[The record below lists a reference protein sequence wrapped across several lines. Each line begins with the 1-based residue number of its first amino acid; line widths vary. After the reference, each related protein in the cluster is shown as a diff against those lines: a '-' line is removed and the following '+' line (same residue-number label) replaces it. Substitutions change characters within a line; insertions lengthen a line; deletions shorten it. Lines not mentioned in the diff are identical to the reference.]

1 MQGDAAAPRQ
11 LALPLAVVP
20 SSSHADLVEDASNT
34 EALAWID
41 RPGAWPLR
49 QLALPLAVVP
59 SSSRTDLV
67 EDASNAEALAWIDR
81 PGAWPL
87 HRLALHGAAGVGKSH
102 MLRATAAAQGWRL
115 LAGAELTEALALA
128 PCPGTVLDDADAAA
142 ETPLFHLI
150 NHHAEAGV
158 PLLLGARIAPA
169 RWPTRLPDLASRLR
183 ATFAVGIGAPGDALL
198 AALLGKHLA
207 DRQLRVEPEVQS
219 YLLARLP
226 REAAAIAAAVA
237 ALDAAA
243 LAAGAPITRPLAR
256 NVLGQL
262 FGLHDLSVAESSEA
276 SPQGDALG

>member
-1 MQGDAAAPRQ
+1 MPGDAAAPRQ
-11 LALPLAVVP
+11 LALPLAVAP
-20 SSSHADLVEDASNT
+20 SSARA
-34 EALAWID
+34 
-41 RPGAWPLR
+41 
-49 QLALPLAVVP
+49 
-59 SSSRTDLV
+59 DLV

-87 HRLALHGAAGVGKSH
+87 GRLALHGAAGVGKSH

-115 LAGAELTEALALA
+115 LSGPELTEALALA
-128 PCPGTVLDDADAAA
+128 PCPGTALDDADAAA

-150 NHHAEAGV
+150 NRHAESGA
-158 PLLLGARIAPA
+158 PLLMAARDAPA

-183 ATFAVGIGAPGDALL
+183 ATFAIGIGASSDALL

-207 DRQLRVEPEVQS
+207 DRQLRVEPDVQS

-243 LAAGAPITRPLAR
+243 LAASAPITRPLAR
-256 NVLGQL
+256 DVLGQL
-262 FGLHDLSVAESSEA
+262 FGLHDLSVAEPSEA
-276 SPQGDALG
+276 SPPGDALG

>member
-1 MQGDAAAPRQ
+1 MPGDPAAPRQ
-11 LALPLAVVP
+11 LALPLAVAP
-20 SSSHADLVEDASNT
+20 SSSRADLVEDSSNT

-41 RPGAWPLR
+41 RP
-49 QLALPLAVVP
+49 
-59 SSSRTDLV
+59 D
-67 EDASNAEALAWIDR
+67 D
-81 PGAWPL
+81 WPL

-102 MLRATAAAQGWRL
+102 MLRATAAARGWRL
-115 LAGAELTEALALA
+115 LSGPELTEALALA
-128 PCPGTVLDDADAAA
+128 PAPGTALDDADTAA

-150 NHHAEAGV
+150 NRHAEAGA
-158 PLLLGARIAPA
+158 PLLIGARLAPA

-183 ATFAVGIGAPGDALL
+183 ATFAIGIGAPSDALL

-243 LAAGAPITRPLAR
+243 LAAGSPITRPLAR
-256 NVLGQL
+256 EVLGRL
-262 FGLHDLSVAESSEA
+262 FGLDDHSVAEPPWP
-276 SPQGDALG
+276 SPPGGALG

>member
-1 MQGDAAAPRQ
+1 MSGENAAPRQ
-11 LALPLAVVP
+11 LALPLAAAP
-20 SSSHADLVEDASNT
+20 SSARADLVEDASNT
-34 EALAWID
+34 
-41 RPGAWPLR
+41 
-49 QLALPLAVVP
+49 
-59 SSSRTDLV
+59 
-67 EDASNAEALAWIDR
+67 EALAWIDR

-102 MLRATAAAQGWRL
+102 MLRAAAVAQGWRL
-115 LAGAELTEALALA
+115 VSGPALTEALALA
-128 PCPGTVLDDADAAA
+128 SSPGTVLDEADAAP

-150 NHHAEAGV
+150 NRHAEAGA
-158 PLLLGARIAPA
+158 PLLLGARVAPA

-183 ATFAVGIGAPGDALL
+183 ATFAIGIGTPSDALL

-243 LAAGAPITRPLAR
+243 LAASGPITRPLAR
-256 NVLGQL
+256 DVLGRL
-262 FGLHDLSVAESSEA
+262 FGLDDPSVAAPPLA
-276 SPQGDALG
+276 SPAGGALG